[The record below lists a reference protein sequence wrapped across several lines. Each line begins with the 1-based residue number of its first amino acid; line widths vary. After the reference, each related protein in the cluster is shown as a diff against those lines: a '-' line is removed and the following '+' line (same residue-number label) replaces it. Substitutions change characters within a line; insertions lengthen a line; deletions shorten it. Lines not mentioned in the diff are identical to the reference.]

1 MSLDEPQFHEATP
14 FVEVLRRWAE
24 YEPDR
29 PAVSDPDRT
38 LSRAQLDADS
48 DALADVFAE
57 HGVRSGSFVTIALE
71 NEVAFF
77 VAVVAA
83 WKLGATPQP
92 VSSRSPDA
100 ELARVLELARPAL
113 VVGRLVQGVPSIVLP
128 LDGASDAGR
137 AADAP
142 PREGAVA
149 ASWKAPLSGGST
161 GAPKLIVSTLPARYG
176 SLASFAPLVRMRSQG
191 VSVIP
196 TPLSHNMGLLFG
208 TLTLLTGG
216 EVVILPRFTPES
228 FVRVVEERRATWA
241 VAVPTMLHRTARLL
255 GEGDTADLSSLEAVA
270 VGASA
275 CPQTLKEFWADR
287 LGPERMIEFYSTT
300 ENQVIALADGHT
312 WRSHPGSVGRVVL
325 GELEVRDDTGTRVP
339 EGTVGEL
346 WMRRGAHEPIPYR
359 YLGAQPRRDK
369 DGWDSVGD
377 LGSIRDGHVYLADRV
392 SDMIIVGGSNV
403 YPAEVE
409 AALEEH
415 PLVQSS
421 CVVGRPD
428 DEYGSRLHA
437 IVQSTAPLT
446 AEELI
451 AHLRERL
458 TPYKIPRTFSW
469 TDEAIRD
476 DAGKVRRSAWRE
488 KILAG

>member
-1 MSLDEPQFHEATP
+1 MSVREPEFDAATP

-24 YEPDR
+24 HDPDR
-29 PAVSDPDRT
+29 PAVSDPERT
-38 LSRAQLDADS
+38 LTRAQLESDS

-57 HGVRSGSFVTIALE
+57 QGVRAGSFVTIALK

-77 VAVVAA
+77 AAVVAA

-100 ELARVLELARPAL
+100 ELARVLELAKPDL
-113 VVGRLVQGVPSIVLP
+113 VVGRHVNGVPSIVLP
-128 LDGASDAGR
+128 HKSSDGDVVHR
-137 AADAP
+137 
-142 PREGAVA
+142 PRGAVA

-176 SLASFAPLVRMRSQG
+176 SLAPFASLVRMRTQG
-191 VSVIP
+191 ISVIP

-228 FVRVVEERRATWA
+228 FVRVIDERRATWA
-241 VAVPTMLHRTARLL
+241 VAVPTMLHRTARLMS
-255 GEGDTADLSSLEAVA
+255 EGDLADLSSLEAVA

-275 CPQTLKEFWADR
+275 CSQSLKEFWADR

-325 GELEVRDDTGTRVP
+325 GELEVRDDTGARVP

-346 WMRRGAHEPIPYR
+346 WMRRGADTPIPYR
-359 YLGAQPRRDK
+359 YLGAHPRRDD

-377 LGSIRDGHVYLADRV
+377 LGSIRDGYVYLADRA

-428 DEYGSRLHA
+428 EEYGSRLHA
-437 IVQSTAPLT
+437 IVQASSPLT
-446 AEELI
+446 SDELI

-458 TPYKIPRTFSW
+458 TPYKIPRTYTW
-469 TDEAIRD
+469 TNDAIRD

-488 KILAG
+488 KVLAS

>member
-1 MSLDEPQFHEATP
+1 MSAHEPEFDATTP

-24 YEPDR
+24 HDPDR

-38 LSRAQLDADS
+38 LTRAQLEADS
-48 DALADVFAE
+48 DALADAFAE
-57 HGVRSGSFVTIALE
+57 QGVRAGSFVTIALP

-77 VAVVAA
+77 AAVVAA

-92 VSSRSPDA
+92 VSARSPDA
-100 ELARVLELARPAL
+100 ELARVLELAKPAL
-113 VVGRLVQGVPSIVLP
+113 VVGRRVDGVPSILLP
-128 LDGASDAGR
+128 LESGGGGTVVR
-137 AADAP
+137 P
-142 PREGAVA
+142 EAVA
-149 ASWKAPLSGGST
+149 TSWKAPLSGGST

-176 SLASFAPLVRMRSQG
+176 SLASFAPLVRMRLQG
-191 VSVIP
+191 ISVIP

-208 TLTLLTGG
+208 ALTLLTGG

-228 FVRVVEERRATWA
+228 FVRVIDERRATWA
-241 VAVPTMLHRTARLL
+241 VAVPTMLHRTARLI
-255 GEGDTADLSSLEAVA
+255 GEVDLADLSSLEAVA

-275 CPQTLKEFWADR
+275 CPQSLKEFWADR

-325 GELEVRDDTGTRVP
+325 GELEVRDDTGARVP

-346 WMRRGAHEPIPYR
+346 WMRRGADEPTPYR
-359 YLGAQPRRDK
+359 YLGAQPRRDD

-377 LGSIRDGHVYLADRV
+377 LGSIHDGHVYLADRA

-437 IVQSTAPLT
+437 IVQASSPLT
-446 AEELI
+446 ADELI

-458 TPYKIPRTFSW
+458 TPYKIPRSFTW
-469 TDEAIRD
+469 TTDAIRD

-488 KILAG
+488 KILAE

>member
-1 MSLDEPQFHEATP
+1 MSDHEPVFDADTP
-14 FVEVLRRWAE
+14 FVEVLRCWAE
-24 YEPDR
+24 HDPDR
-29 PAVSDPDRT
+29 AAVSDPDRT
-38 LSRAQLDADS
+38 LTRAQLDADS
-48 DALADVFAE
+48 DALADAFAE
-57 HGVRSGSFVTIALE
+57 QGVRAGSFVTIALP

-77 VAVVAA
+77 TAVVAA

-100 ELARVLELARPAL
+100 ELARVLELAKPAL
-113 VVGRLVQGVPSIVLP
+113 VVGRRVDGVPSILLP
-128 LDGASDAGR
+128 LERRDDTGR
-137 AADAP
+137 
-142 PREGAVA
+142 RSHEAVA

-176 SLASFAPLVRMRSQG
+176 SLAPFAPLVRMRSQG
-191 VSVIP
+191 ISVIP

-228 FVRVVEERRATWA
+228 FVRVIDERRATWA
-241 VAVPTMLHRTARLL
+241 IAVPTMLHRTERLMS
-255 GEGDTADLSSLEAVA
+255 EGGLADLSSLEAVA

-275 CPQTLKEFWADR
+275 CPQRLKEFWADR

-300 ENQVIALADGHT
+300 ENQVIVLANGHT

-325 GELEVRDDTGTRVP
+325 GELEVRDDTGAGVP

-346 WMRRGAHEPIPYR
+346 WMRRGATEPIPYR
-359 YLGAQPRRDK
+359 YLGAQARRDD

-377 LGSIRDGHVYLADRV
+377 LGSIRDGYVYLADRA

-437 IVQSTAPLT
+437 IVQATSPLT
-446 AEELI
+446 GEELI

-458 TPYKIPRTFSW
+458 TPYKIPRTYTW
-469 TDEAIRD
+469 TADAIRD

-488 KILAG
+488 KVLAE

>member
-1 MSLDEPQFHEATP
+1 MSVHEPEFDATTP

-24 YEPDR
+24 HAPDR

-48 DALADVFAE
+48 DALADAFAAQ
-57 HGVRSGSFVTIALE
+57 GVRAGSLVTIALP

-77 VAVVAA
+77 TAVVAA
-83 WKLGATPQP
+83 WKVGATPQP

-100 ELARVLELARPAL
+100 ELARVLELAKPAL
-113 VVGRLVQGVPSIVLP
+113 VVGRRVDGVPSIDLP
-128 LDGASDAGR
+128 LQGGR
-137 AADAP
+137 ESGGDRRP
-142 PREGAVA
+142 GVVA

-176 SLASFAPLVRMRSQG
+176 SLAPFAPLVRMRSQG
-191 VSVIP
+191 ISIIP

-228 FVRVVEERRATWA
+228 FVRVIDERRATWA
-241 VAVPTMLHRTARLL
+241 IAVPTMLHRTERLL
-255 GEGDTADLSSLEAVA
+255 TEGGLADLSSLEAVA

-275 CPQTLKEFWADR
+275 CPQRLKEFWADR

-300 ENQVIALADGHT
+300 ENQVIALADGGT
-312 WRSHPGSVGRVVL
+312 WRSHPGSVGRVVV
-325 GELEVRDDTGTRVP
+325 GELEVRDDTGAAVP

-346 WMRRGAHEPIPYR
+346 WMRRGATEPIPYR
-359 YLGAQPRRDK
+359 YLGAQARRDD

-377 LGSIRDGHVYLADRV
+377 LGSIRNGYVYLADRA

-415 PLVQSS
+415 PSVQSS
-421 CVVGRPD
+421 CVIGLPD

-437 IVQSTAPLT
+437 IVQASSPLT

-458 TPYKIPRTFSW
+458 TPYKIPRTYTW
-469 TDEAIRD
+469 TASAIRD

-488 KILAG
+488 KVLSEQY

>member
-1 MSLDEPQFHEATP
+1 MSDREPEFDADAP

-24 YEPDR
+24 HDPDR
-29 PAVSDPDRT
+29 PAVSDAART
-38 LSRAQLDADS
+38 LTRAQLEADS
-48 DALADVFAE
+48 DALADAFAE
-57 HGVRSGSFVTIALE
+57 HGVRPGSFVTITLP

-77 VAVVAA
+77 TAVIAA
-83 WKLGATPQP
+83 WKVGATPQP

-100 ELARVLELARPAL
+100 ELKRVIELAKPAL
-113 VVGRLVQGVPSIVLP
+113 VVGRRVDGIPSITLP
-128 LDGASDAGR
+128 LESGRERSSDDR
-137 AADAP
+137 H
-142 PREGAVA
+142 EAVA

-176 SLASFAPLVRMRSQG
+176 SLAPFAPLVRMRSEG
-191 VSVIP
+191 ISVIP

-228 FVRVVEERRATWA
+228 FVRVVDERRATWA
-241 VAVPTMLHRTARLL
+241 ITVPTMLHRTERLL
-255 GEGDTADLSSLEAVA
+255 REGDRADLSSLEAVA

-275 CPQTLKEFWADR
+275 CPQRLKEFWADR
-287 LGPERMIEFYSTT
+287 LGPDRMIEFYSTT
-300 ENQVIALADGHT
+300 ENQVIVLADGHT
-312 WRSHPGSVGRVVL
+312 WRSHPGSVGHVVL
-325 GELEVRDDTGTRVP
+325 GELEVRDGTGAPVAD
-339 EGTVGEL
+339 GTVGEL
-346 WMRRGAHEPIPYR
+346 WMRRGADEPIPYR
-359 YLGAQPRRDK
+359 YLGARPRRDD

-415 PLVQSS
+415 PMVQSS

-437 IVQSTAPLT
+437 IVQASSPLT
-446 AEELI
+446 ADELI

-458 TPYKIPRTFSW
+458 TPYKIPRTYTW
-469 TDEAIRD
+469 TTDAIRD

>member
-1 MSLDEPQFHEATP
+1 MNDEEPEFDADTP

-24 YEPDR
+24 HDPGR

-48 DALADVFAE
+48 DALADAFAE
-57 HGVRSGSFVTIALE
+57 QGVRAGSFVTIALP

-77 VAVVAA
+77 TAVVAA
-83 WKLGATPQP
+83 WKVGATPQP

-100 ELARVLELARPAL
+100 ELARVLELAKPAL
-113 VVGRLVQGVPSIVLP
+113 VVGRRVEGVPSIL
-128 LDGASDAGR
+128 L
-137 AADAP
+137 
-142 PREGAVA
+142 PRESGGGSVPRCEAIA

-176 SLASFAPLVRMRSQG
+176 SLAPFAPLVRMRSQG
-191 VSVIP
+191 ISVIP

-228 FVRVVEERRATWA
+228 FVRVIDERRATWA
-241 VAVPTMLHRTARLL
+241 IAVPTMLHRTERLL
-255 GEGDTADLSSLEAVA
+255 REGDRADLSSLEAVA

-275 CPQTLKEFWADR
+275 CPQRLKEFWADR
-287 LGPERMIEFYSTT
+287 LGPDRMIEFYSTT
-300 ENQVIALADGHT
+300 ENQVITLADGHT

-325 GELEVRDDTGTRVP
+325 GELEVRDGTGAPVAD
-339 EGTVGEL
+339 GTVGEL
-346 WMRRGAHEPIPYR
+346 WMRRGADEPIPYR
-359 YLGAQPRRDK
+359 YLGARPRRDD

-415 PLVQSS
+415 PMVQSS

-437 IVQSTAPLT
+437 IVQASSPLT
-446 AEELI
+446 ADELI
-451 AHLRERL
+451 AHLRDRL
-458 TPYKIPRTFSW
+458 TPYKIPRTYTW
-469 TDEAIRD
+469 TTDAIRD
-476 DAGKVRRSAWRE
+476 DAGKVRRGAWRE
-488 KILAG
+488 KVLSEQY

>member
-1 MSLDEPQFHEATP
+1 MFDADTP
-14 FVEVLRRWAE
+14 FVEVLRCWAE
-24 YEPDR
+24 HDPDR
-29 PAVSDPDRT
+29 AAVSDPDRT
-38 LSRAQLDADS
+38 LTRAQLDADS
-48 DALADVFAE
+48 DALADAFAE
-57 HGVRSGSFVTIALE
+57 QGVRAGSFVTIALP

-77 VAVVAA
+77 TAVVAA

-100 ELARVLELARPAL
+100 ELARVLELAKPAL
-113 VVGRLVQGVPSIVLP
+113 VVGRRVDGVPSILLP
-128 LDGASDAGR
+128 LERRDDTGR
-137 AADAP
+137 
-142 PREGAVA
+142 RSHEAVA

-176 SLASFAPLVRMRSQG
+176 SLAPFAPLVRMRSQG
-191 VSVIP
+191 ISVIP

-228 FVRVVEERRATWA
+228 FVRVIDERRATWA
-241 VAVPTMLHRTARLL
+241 IAVPTMLHRTERLMS
-255 GEGDTADLSSLEAVA
+255 EGGLADLSSLEAVA

-275 CPQTLKEFWADR
+275 CPQRLKEFWADR

-300 ENQVIALADGHT
+300 ENQVIVLANGHT

-325 GELEVRDDTGTRVP
+325 GELEVRDDTGAGVP

-346 WMRRGAHEPIPYR
+346 WMRRGATEPIPYR
-359 YLGAQPRRDK
+359 YLGAQARRDD

-377 LGSIRDGHVYLADRV
+377 LGSIRDGYVYLADRA

-437 IVQSTAPLT
+437 IVQATSPLT
-446 AEELI
+446 GEELI

-458 TPYKIPRTFSW
+458 TPYKIPRTYTW
-469 TDEAIRD
+469 TADAIRD

-488 KILAG
+488 KVLAE

>member
-1 MSLDEPQFHEATP
+1 MSGHEPVFDADTP
-14 FVEVLRRWAE
+14 FVEVLRCWAE
-24 YEPDR
+24 HDPDR
-29 PAVSDPDRT
+29 AAVSDPDHT
-38 LSRAQLDADS
+38 LTRAQLDADS
-48 DALADVFAE
+48 DALADAFAE
-57 HGVRSGSFVTIALE
+57 QGVRAGSFVTIALP

-77 VAVVAA
+77 TAVVAA

-100 ELARVLELARPAL
+100 ELARVLELAKPAL
-113 VVGRLVQGVPSIVLP
+113 VVGRRVDGVPSILP
-128 LDGASDAGR
+128 PLERRDDTGR
-137 AADAP
+137 
-142 PREGAVA
+142 RSHEAVA

-176 SLASFAPLVRMRSQG
+176 SLAPFAPLVQMRSQG
-191 VSVIP
+191 ISVIP

-228 FVRVVEERRATWA
+228 FVRVIDERRATWA
-241 VAVPTMLHRTARLL
+241 IAVPTMLHRTERLL
-255 GEGDTADLSSLEAVA
+255 REGDRADLSSLEAVA

-275 CPQTLKEFWADR
+275 CPQRLKEFWADR
-287 LGPERMIEFYSTT
+287 LGPDRMIEFYSTT

-325 GELEVRDDTGTRVP
+325 GELEVRDGTGAPVAD
-339 EGTVGEL
+339 GTVGEL
-346 WMRRGAHEPIPYR
+346 WMRRGATEPIPYQ
-359 YLGAQPRRDK
+359 YVGAQARRDD

-377 LGSIRDGHVYLADRV
+377 LGSIRDGYVYLADRA

-428 DEYGSRLHA
+428 DEYGSHLHA
-437 IVQSTAPLT
+437 IVQTSSPLT
-446 AEELI
+446 ADELI
-451 AHLRERL
+451 AHLRDRL
-458 TPYKIPRTFSW
+458 TPYKIPRTYTW
-469 TDEAIRD
+469 TIDAIRD
-476 DAGKVRRSAWRE
+476 DAGKVRRGAWRE
-488 KILAG
+488 KVLSEPY